1 MEVVISIVL
10 YDIIEMTNGQ
20 FLDQEAAAAE
30 GDAESEELV
39 KAEDLL
45 ATELGGRVA
54 GLKREVR
61 QLDDRSQLN
70 RGLNGMRVGKMRT
83 LQAVNNV
90 LRYVYLIVLAVLL
103 VLFARERWP
112 EYYEDRDWS
121 GVLTFV
127 ATGSFLLLA
136 PYYLLDAIVY
146 VHGWFAVR

>member
-1 MEVVISIVL
+1 
-10 YDIIEMTNGQ
+10 MTNGQ
-20 FLDQEAAAAE
+20 FLDQEEYAKKKVEEE
-30 GDAESEELV
+30 GDAESKRLL

-45 ATELGGRVA
+45 ATELSGRVA

-61 QLDDRSQLN
+61 QLDDRSRVN
-70 RGLNGMRVGKMRT
+70 RGLNSMRTGKMRT
-83 LQAVNNV
+83 LQVVNNV

-121 GVLTFV
+121 GMLTFV
-127 ATGSFLLLA
+127 ATGTFLLLA

>member
-1 MEVVISIVL
+1 
-10 YDIIEMTNGQ
+10 MTNGQ
-20 FLDQEAAAAE
+20 FLDQEEYAKKKVEEE
-30 GDAESEELV
+30 GDAESKRLL

-45 ATELGGRVA
+45 ATELSGRVA

-61 QLDDRSQLN
+61 QLNDRSRVN
-70 RGLNGMRVGKMRT
+70 RGLNSMRTGKMRT
-83 LQAVNNV
+83 LQMVNNV
-90 LRYVYLIVLAVLL
+90 LRYVYLVVLAVLL

-121 GVLTFV
+121 GMLTFV
-127 ATGSFLLLA
+127 ATGTFLLLA

>member
-1 MEVVISIVL
+1 
-10 YDIIEMTNGQ
+10 MTNGL
-20 FLDQEAAAAE
+20 FLDQEAAAKD
-30 GDAESEELV
+30 GDAESEELL

-45 ATELGGRVA
+45 ATELDGRVA

-61 QLDDRSQLN
+61 QLDDRSQVN
-70 RGLNGMRVGKMRT
+70 RGLNSMRMGKMRT
-83 LQAVNNV
+83 LQVVNNV

-127 ATGSFLLLA
+127 ATGTFLLLA